1 MPVERKC
8 VLCNKYVVGRQWL
21 FTAECPSCGGE
32 DSLQTLARYQR
43 FMEIMR
49 QRQTTANS
57 NEEGHK
63 VETNL
68 STKEKPV
75 KETVKQGAGDR
86 HRSRSRDGQ

>member
-57 NEEGHK
+57 KEEVHK
-63 VETNL
+63 AETNMPA
-68 STKEKPV
+68 KEKPV
-75 KETVKQGAGDR
+75 KEKVKQGAGDR
-86 HRSRSRDGQ
+86 HRSRSRGR